1 MDDFQCEFC
10 SLKVQLFNL
19 RNVQGVNLNAY
30 GLTNFF
36 FAELYEK
43 ESVIDRVYTTLSM
56 HRRPAALASATAAK
70 STRAAGSAP
79 WRAAAGSSTSP
90 ALKGKVLSRERSS
103 LLPCCWQEQELSSWN
118 TVHHLTTY
126 STEQI

>member
-1 MDDFQCEFC
+1 MEK
-10 SLKVQLFNL
+10 LI
-19 RNVQGVNLNAY
+19 RVNE
-30 GLTNFF
+30 FF

-43 ESVIDRVYTTLSM
+43 ESAIDHLCTLSM

-79 WRAAAGSSTSP
+79 WRAAGGSSTSP

-118 TVHHLTTY
+118 TVHHLTT
-126 STEQI
+126 SNTE